1 MSIFDIF
8 SGSNATINCSH
19 CDHKY
24 NVQRP
29 KPLKKKV
36 YESAEWHLENLDE
49 ELSNLYIYEF
59 SEVTSSTCPNCK
71 NLNYLYLDSRH
82 KLIVSKE
89 KPKDTYLTKEL
100 LEHWIEKS

>member
-8 SGSNATINCSH
+8 SGNDTTINCCH
-19 CDHKY
+19 CDHRYTTK
-24 NVQRP
+24 RP

-36 YESAEWHLENLDE
+36 HEKAQWHLENLDE
-49 ELSNLYIYEF
+49 ELNNVYIYEF

-71 NLNYLYLDSRH
+71 NLNYLYLDSNH
-82 KLIVSKE
+82 KLIVSNE
-89 KPKDTYLTKEL
+89 RPADTYLTKIL